1 MKEEKEE
8 LSVSE
13 VLSSIKTAVLETKTN
28 TAPAENNNNS
38 SKKADRDVEDVFF
51 LTKKMRVRNSSNSSF
66 SEKDFDKTSETLL
79 KKYAKI
85 FATWQAFDEDKI

>member
-1 MKEEKEE
+1 MKEEREE

-28 TAPAENNNNS
+28 TAPAEKNNNS
-38 SKKADRDVEDVFF
+38 SKKTDRDVEDVFF